1 MAGIIYFCKE
11 KDYSMTGE
19 EELDL
24 SKLEYNVRKLME
36 LVENQ
41 QNEISSL
48 RAELAAKNKKIAQQD
63 LALGIAETK
72 NKTLLTSRVIVANE
86 DEARQSKQRLESL
99 IREIDR
105 CIALLQTE

>member
-1 MAGIIYFCKE
+1 
-11 KDYSMTGE
+11 MTGE

-36 LVENQ
+36 LVEKQ

-48 RAELAAKNKKIAQQD
+48 RTELAAKNEKIVQQD

>member
-1 MAGIIYFCKE
+1 
-11 KDYSMTGE
+11 MTGE

-36 LVENQ
+36 LVEKQ

-48 RAELAAKNKKIAQQD
+48 RAELAVKNEKIVQQD

-86 DEARQSKQRLESL
+86 DEARQSKLRLESL

>member
-1 MAGIIYFCKE
+1 
-11 KDYSMTGE
+11 MTGE

-36 LVENQ
+36 LVEKQ

-48 RAELAAKNKKIAQQD
+48 RAELAAKNEKIVQQD
-63 LALGIAETK
+63 LDLGIAETK

>member
-1 MAGIIYFCKE
+1 MARIIYFCKE

-36 LVENQ
+36 LVEKQ

-48 RAELAAKNKKIAQQD
+48 RAELAAKNEKIVQQ
-63 LALGIAETK
+63 ALGIAETK

>member
-1 MAGIIYFCKE
+1 
-11 KDYSMTGE
+11 MTGE

-36 LVENQ
+36 LVEKQ

-48 RAELAAKNKKIAQQD
+48 RAELAAKNEKIVQQD

-72 NKTLLTSRVIVANE
+72 NKNQMTALGTPLRVLVAGLGNMG
-86 DEARQSKQRLESL
+86 RTQ
-99 IREIDR
+99 
-105 CIALLQTE
+105 